1 VTRAPHKH
9 DPWIRWVILFA
20 AIWIG
25 VAVVRGITIALTTA
39 MEALLN

>member
-1 VTRAPHKH
+1 MIRAPHMH

-20 AIWIG
+20 VVWIG

-39 MEALLN
+39 MDSLLN